1 MGKGRPENPAADN
14 HTIKIDH
21 SIFGVMRRRAE
32 ALSLTSTQYI
42 ASLIRADAVKNKKLP
57 LVLYPTDYSG
67 PAMELRV
74 AETTPPHLRS
84 GK

>member
-1 MGKGRPENPAADN
+1 MGKGRPENPTAEN
-14 HTIKIDH
+14 HTIKIEH
-21 SIFGVMRRRAE
+21 AIFGVMRQRAE
-32 ALSLTSTQYI
+32 ALSLTSTQYV
-42 ASLIRADAVKNKKLP
+42 ASLIRADAVKNRKRP

-74 AETTPPHLRS
+74 AETPPPHLRS